1 MIFPYIC
8 TMVSQ
13 PIIDTIK
20 TTVHAIIPDARI
32 ILFGSMA
39 KGTADKHSDYDL
51 LVISPTTIPLN
62 EKPGWKTKIGNALV
76 DALDAPVDILLN
88 SDEEVERKKNLL
100 GNAVRWAVREGIE
113 L

>member
-1 MIFPYIC
+1 MI
-8 TMVSQ
+8 SK

-39 KGTADKHSDYDL
+39 KGTADKHSDYDI
-51 LVISPTTIPLN
+51 LVISPTTIPVN
-62 EKPGWKTKIGNALV
+62 EKNGWKTKIGNALV

-88 SDEEVERKKNLL
+88 SGEEVERKKNLL
-100 GNAVRWAVREGIE
+100 GNAVRWAVKEGIE